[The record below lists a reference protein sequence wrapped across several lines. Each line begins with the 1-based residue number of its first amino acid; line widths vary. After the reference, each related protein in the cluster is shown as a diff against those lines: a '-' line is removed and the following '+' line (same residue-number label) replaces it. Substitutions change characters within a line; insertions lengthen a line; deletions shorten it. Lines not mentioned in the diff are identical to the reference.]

1 MLVALSLLN
10 LILLFF
16 FIYFNFTSILEV
28 VIQTMELD
36 FIQLKLFKFD
46 KFKSF
51 SGTQKH
57 FLEAPLGEQDENL
70 NHA

>member
-16 FIYFNFTSILEV
+16 YFNFTSILEV

-46 KFKSF
+46 KFKCF
-51 SGTQKH
+51 SGTQKN